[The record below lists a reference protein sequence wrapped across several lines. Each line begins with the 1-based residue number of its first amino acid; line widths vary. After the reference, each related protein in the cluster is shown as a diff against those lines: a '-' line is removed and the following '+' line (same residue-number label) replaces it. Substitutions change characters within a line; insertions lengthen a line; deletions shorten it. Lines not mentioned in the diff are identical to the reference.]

1 MIDWGNL
8 KQLHAV
14 RKLNT
19 IISRWF
25 DLELFFC
32 DQNGHLKAHDLI
44 ENRFLKMYLEQPG
57 LKETFT
63 QEIKERLSKF
73 KNEDEKDLTFDL
85 GVPHIFGL
93 AKKIS
98 MDNDLNGF
106 ILCYPFLKDNITP
119 AEEGEILRSL
129 QMDREEARSILKSMK
144 RLSPDQIERGKDLME
159 LMSEEIVD
167 FQKAKNKRDEIINS
181 LSNELSEKYRF
192 HNIIGKSKNMQ
203 KIYQVLEKLKK
214 NESNI
219 LIEGENGTGK
229 ELVAKAIH
237 FNSPRAKKLFM
248 EVNCSAFNENLLDS
262 ELFGH
267 VKGSFTGAIKDKP
280 GLFEMADGG
289 TVFLDEIGDTSLSMQ
304 VKLLRL
310 IQEGTFVPVGGNTQ
324 KSCDVR
330 VICATNKNLKEMIEN
345 KLFREDLYYRL
356 NVINIHLPPLRD
368 REGDVAILME
378 YFLKKKCESAGVP
391 LKSFAKR
398 TKEKFL
404 DYNWPGNVRELENE
418 IERLVALAGDEK
430 VLNADSISGRILGG
444 GVSPSVAGEK
454 FLNTAGKLRDAV
466 QELEIAMI
474 REGLK
479 RCNFNKSQLAREL
492 GISRAS
498 LIMKVDKFGLE
509 KKKTEQAA

>member
-1 MIDWGNL
+1 MIDWSNL
-8 KQLHAV
+8 TQLHAIK
-14 RKLNT
+14 KLNT

-25 DLELFFC
+25 ELEVFFC
-32 DQNGHLKAHDLI
+32 DQNAHLKAHDII
-44 ENRFLKMYLEQPG
+44 ENRFLKMYLEQPEA
-57 LKETFT
+57 KESFPK
-63 QEIKERLSKF
+63 EIKEQLGKMT
-73 KNEDEKDLTFDL
+73 EDKQLLNL
-85 GVPHIFGL
+85 GIPHMFGL
-93 AKKIS
+93 VKKIY
-98 MDNDLNGF
+98 LNNEFNGYIF
-106 ILCYPFLKDNITP
+106 CFPFLKDNLTP
-119 AEEGEILRSL
+119 NEEGEILRSL
-129 QMDREEARSILKSMK
+129 KMDREEARSILKNMK
-144 RLSPDQIERGKDLME
+144 RLSLDQIQRARDLLE
-159 LMSEEIVD
+159 LMSEEIAD
-167 FQKAKNKRDEIINS
+167 FQTAKNSRDEIINS

-192 HNIIGKSKNMQ
+192 HNIIGKSKSMQ
-203 KIYQVLEKLKK
+203 KVYQVLEKLKK

-280 GLFEMADGG
+280 GLFEIADGG
-289 TVFLDEIGDTSLSMQ
+289 TLFLDEIGDTSLSMQ
-304 VKLLRL
+304 VKLLRV
-310 IQEGTFVPVGGNTQ
+310 IQEGTFVPVGGNSQ

-330 VICATNKNLKEMIEN
+330 IICATNKNLKEMIEN

-356 NVINIHLPPLRD
+356 NVINIHLPPLRE
-368 REGDVAILME
+368 REGDVPILME
-378 YFLKKKCESAGVP
+378 FFLKKKCENASMP

-398 TKEKFL
+398 TKEKFM
-404 DYNWPGNVRELENE
+404 DYSWPGNVRELENE
-418 IERLVALAGDEK
+418 IERLVALSGDEK
-430 VLNADSISGRILGG
+430 VINADSISGRILGG
-444 GVSPSVAGEK
+444 GDRASVAEK
-454 FLNTAGKLRDAV
+454 FQTSSGKLRDAI
-466 QELEIAMI
+466 QELEIVMI